1 MANMNFDNLISKLK
15 EIENEGELE
24 LADKTARIQKHP
36 YTLGHHG
43 EELIQAAAKVAQAR
57 EFLKEAREA
66 QRDFAAGGIGTVG
79 MLLTQWQL
87 NALRI
92 VTISDLR
99 CSSPMGTMMVNA
111 KNAVACRLLRQ
122 IAH

>member
-1 MANMNFDNLISKLK
+1 MSFDNLNFDNLISKLK

-43 EELIQAAAKVAQAR
+43 EELVQAAAKVAQAR

-66 QRDFAAGGIGTVG
+66 QRNQTTTG
-79 MLLTQWQL
+79 MLVAQWQA

-99 CSSPMGTMMVNA
+99 CSSPMDTMMLNA
-111 KNAVACRLLRQ
+111 KNAVACRLLGQ